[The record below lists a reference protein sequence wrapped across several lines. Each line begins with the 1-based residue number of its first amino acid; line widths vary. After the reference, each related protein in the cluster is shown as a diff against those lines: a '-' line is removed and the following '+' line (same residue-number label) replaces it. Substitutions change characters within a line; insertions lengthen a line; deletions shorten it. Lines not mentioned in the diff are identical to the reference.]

1 MNQKKTV
8 VFVCIENACR
18 SQMAEAFAK
27 MLGKD
32 VIEAYSSGS
41 RAKGEINKKAIAAM
55 EAVGYDL
62 TTHTSKALED
72 IPQIEYDWAVT
83 MGCGE
88 TCPAIRAKQREDWDI
103 PDPKEM
109 DKIHFNLIR
118 DIIRYRV
125 TQLIKVV
132 RSEE

>member
-1 MNQKKTV
+1 MNHKKTV
-8 VFVCIENACR
+8 VFVCVENSCR

-27 MLGKD
+27 MLGND

-41 RAKGEINKKAIAAM
+41 RPTGEINKKAIAAM

-62 TTHTSKALED
+62 TVHTSKTLSD

-118 DIIRYRV
+118 DIIGHRV
-125 TQLIKVV
+125 TQLIKTV
-132 RSEE
+132 RSER